1 MGQHISLTST
11 HSSCIASD
19 TSCYLTEGYHHW
31 QLRCDGALF
40 HAEALLGDGEVS
52 ISTPEGRWQLSKPNP
67 LQRAALIDKNTA
79 ITAPMTATICSVMT
93 DAGAH
98 VVAGQ
103 SLMILEAMKM
113 EHEVIAPRDCI
124 ITALLCAE
132 GDSVSGGQI
141 LIEIQEEEDAE

>member
-1 MGQHISLTST
+1 
-11 HSSCIASD
+11 
-19 TSCYLTEGYHHW
+19 
-31 QLRCDGALF
+31 
-40 HAEALLGDGEVS
+40 
-52 ISTPEGRWQLSKPNP
+52 
-67 LQRAALIDKNTA
+67 
-79 ITAPMTATICSVMT
+79 MTATIRSVMI
-93 DAGAH
+93 DAGAY

-113 EHEVIAPRDCI
+113 EHEVTAPRDCI